1 VWPVSL
7 VPYPKSCTLHY
18 SMTGVLVFKTKVM
31 CIQQPGGP
39 ALKNGHL
46 SHGDPGAMS
55 PLSLVPYREPAYSTA
70 LRQVS

>member
-7 VPYPKSCTLHY
+7 VPYPKSCTLHH
-18 SMTGVLVFKTKVM
+18 SMAGVLVFKTIVL
-31 CIQQPGGP
+31 CVQQPGGP

-46 SHGDPGAMS
+46 SPGGPETMY

>member
-1 VWPVSL
+1 
-7 VPYPKSCTLHY
+7 
-18 SMTGVLVFKTKVM
+18 MAGVLVFKTIVL
-31 CIQQPGGP
+31 CVQQPGGP

-46 SHGDPGAMS
+46 SPGGPETMY